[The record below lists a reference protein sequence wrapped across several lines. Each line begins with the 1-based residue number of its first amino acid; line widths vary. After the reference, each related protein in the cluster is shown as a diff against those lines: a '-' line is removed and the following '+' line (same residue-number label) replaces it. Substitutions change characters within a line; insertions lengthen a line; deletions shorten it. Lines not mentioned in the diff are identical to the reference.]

1 MRLIYASVDNNAYSF
16 AFSIIKQYGICN
28 ANSGKISELARH
40 ILGFAG
46 IEDDDELTQLCE
58 YAFENKKYNADI
70 LENLEKDLME
80 LMSRCLI
87 YGMHAKIM
95 MYLQVI

>member
-40 ILGFAG
+40 MLGFAG
-46 IEDDDELTQLCE
+46 TEDDDELTQLCE
-58 YAFENKKYNADI
+58 YAFENKNIMLIFLKI
-70 LENLEKDLME
+70 LKKDLME

>member
-1 MRLIYASVDNNAYSF
+1 MPI
-16 AFSIIKQYGICN
+16 QE
-28 ANSGKISELARH
+28 KISELVMSYTGICR
-40 ILGFAG
+40 

-58 YAFENKKYNADI
+58 YALENKKI
-70 LENLEKDLME
+70 MLISLEKSWKKDLME